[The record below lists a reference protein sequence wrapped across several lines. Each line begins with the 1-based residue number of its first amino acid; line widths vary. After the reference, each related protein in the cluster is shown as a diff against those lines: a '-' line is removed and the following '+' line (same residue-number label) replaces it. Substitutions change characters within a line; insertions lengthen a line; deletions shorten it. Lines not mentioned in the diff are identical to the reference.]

1 MTSPEPRFARIAA
14 IIGDPTRAR
23 MLSALMGGQ
32 YMAAG
37 ELAAASG
44 VSAQTATGHLTK
56 LIDSELVMLRTQGR
70 HRYFKLASAEIGHA
84 LEALSLVAES
94 SASAAKWNQGAYK
107 PLKFARTC
115 YSHLAG
121 ELGVALFEGLIA
133 RGTVARADIGE
144 RGGELRLTDI
154 GRIELECIGVVLPK
168 ASSSASTRFAYA
180 CVDWSERR
188 DHLAGGLAVAL
199 LDHAIEAGWL
209 RRTEGSRAL
218 KLTPTGSKA
227 LAPWLD
233 AQTRERRAMSHNP
246 TAHERLA
253 AQEAS
258 QPS

>member
-1 MTSPEPRFARIAA
+1 MNSPEPRFARVAA
-14 IIGDPTRAR
+14 VIGDPTRAR
-23 MLSALMGGQ
+23 MLGALMGGQ

-37 ELAAASG
+37 ELAAVAG

-70 HRYFKLASAEIGHA
+70 HRYFRLANAEIGHA

-94 SASAAKWNQGAYK
+94 SAGEAKWNQGAYK

-121 ELGVALFEGLIA
+121 ELGVALFEGLLA
-133 RGTVARADIGE
+133 RGTIARISASGTSAE
-144 RGGELRLTDI
+144 RGGELQLTDS
-154 GRIELECIGVVLPK
+154 GRDELADMGIALPK
-168 ASSSASTRFAYA
+168 LSPAASSRFAYA

-199 LDHAIEAGWL
+199 LEHGVQHGWL

-218 KLTPTGSKA
+218 KLTPTGAKA

-233 AQTRERRAMSHNP
+233 AQ
-246 TAHERLA
+246 
-253 AQEAS
+253 EAS

>member
-1 MTSPEPRFARIAA
+1 MNSPEPRFARIAA

-56 LIDSELVMLRTQGR
+56 LIDAELVMLRTQGR
-70 HRYFKLASAEIGHA
+70 HRYFRLANAEIGHA

-94 SASAAKWNQGAYK
+94 SASEAKWNQGAYK

-121 ELGVALFEGLIA
+121 ELGVALFEGLLARGTIA
-133 RGTVARADIGE
+133 RGANSE
-144 RGGELRLTDI
+144 RGGELQLTEA
-154 GRIELECIGVVLPK
+154 GRDELARAGITLPK
-168 ASSSASTRFAYA
+168 LTSAAATRFAYP

-188 DHLAGGLAVAL
+188 DHLAGGLAVTL
-199 LDHAIEAGWL
+199 LDHCVEHGWL

-218 KLTPTGSKA
+218 KLTPSGAKA
-227 LAPWLD
+227 LAPWL
-233 AQTRERRAMSHNP
+233 APA
-246 TAHERLA
+246 L
-253 AQEAS
+253 QEAS

>member
-1 MTSPEPRFARIAA
+1 MNSPEPRFARVAA

-37 ELAAASG
+37 ELAAVAG

-56 LIDSELVMLRTQGR
+56 LIDSELVILRTQGR
-70 HRYFKLASAEIGHA
+70 HRYFRLANEEIGHA

-94 SASAAKWNQGAYK
+94 SASEAKWSQGAYK

-121 ELGVALFEGLIA
+121 ELGVALFEGLLA
-133 RGTVARADIGE
+133 RGTLSRAAIGE
-144 RGGELRLTDI
+144 RGGELQLTDS
-154 GRIELECIGVVLPK
+154 GREELAGMGIALPRV
-168 ASSSASTRFAYA
+168 SSAAMSRFAYA

-199 LDHAIEAGWL
+199 LDHGVKHGWL

-218 KLTPTGSKA
+218 KLTPTGAKA
-227 LAPWLD
+227 LAPWL
-233 AQTRERRAMSHNP
+233 EV
-246 TAHERLA
+246 
-253 AQEAS
+253 QEES